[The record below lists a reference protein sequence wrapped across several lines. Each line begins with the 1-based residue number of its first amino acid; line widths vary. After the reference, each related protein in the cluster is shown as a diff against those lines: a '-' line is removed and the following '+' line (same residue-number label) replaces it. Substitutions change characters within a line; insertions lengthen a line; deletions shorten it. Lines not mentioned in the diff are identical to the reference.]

1 MKIARHDG
9 CFDVGVAT
17 EAGGLMKYALLILLV
32 VSIDKNYF
40 VFRYINVILLT
51 VVI

>member
-1 MKIARHDG
+1 MKIAHHDG

-17 EAGGLMKYALLILLV
+17 EAGGLMKYVLLILLV
-32 VSIDKNYF
+32 VSIDKNF